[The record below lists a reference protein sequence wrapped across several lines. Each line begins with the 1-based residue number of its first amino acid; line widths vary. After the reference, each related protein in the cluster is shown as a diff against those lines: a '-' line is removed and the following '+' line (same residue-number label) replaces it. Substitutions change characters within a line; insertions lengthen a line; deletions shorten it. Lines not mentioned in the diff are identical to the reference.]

1 MRHFYGTPREDMFT
15 GKDILSEIRAADEE
29 NNKIN
34 PLKKSLLMH
43 LDKICSTTLRLMQQ
57 RKVNLLERF
66 KKLDVDNTGSINT
79 IKFEFLLVEKLGL
92 DLKQCELLIK
102 ILDKDRLNIIKYQE
116 FINWMSSADNIQAY
130 FDRILL

>member
-1 MRHFYGTPREDMFT
+1 MFT

-92 DLKQCELLIK
+92 DLK
-102 ILDKDRLNIIKYQE
+102 
-116 FINWMSSADNIQAY
+116 
-130 FDRILL
+130 

>member
-15 GKDILSEIRAADEE
+15 GKDIISEIRAAHEKNDQ
-29 NNKIN
+29 IN

-43 LDKICSTTLRLMQQ
+43 IDKICNQILKLMKQ

-66 KKLDVDNTGSINT
+66 KKLDKSESGTINT

-102 ILDKDRLNIIKYQE
+102 ILDKDRLNVVKYQE
-116 FINWMSSADNIQAY
+116 LINWMSSTDNIHAY
-130 FDRILL
+130 FERLLV